1 MLCTKKYFVCFC
13 SDIQSNICTK
23 HVLNLYFSCNSM
35 NNLSSYCGLT
45 DARMWVSEKD
55 LPATQ
60 IWLVNSTSSDVG
72 ETFLGISR
80 YDKHTV
86 RSKSESSKRKS
97 SHKKHKKRDH
107 KKKKSKKRRDHSSTS
122 SSQSRYTYLSKLV
135 YICPNCQNL
144 FEKSRECVSITLL
157 F

>member
-1 MLCTKKYFVCFC
+1 
-13 SDIQSNICTK
+13 
-23 HVLNLYFSCNSM
+23 M
-35 NNLSSYCGLT
+35 NNLLSYCGLT

-122 SSQSRYTYLSKLV
+122 SSQSRYTYLNLYKLV
-135 YICPNCQNL
+135 YICQNCQNL
-144 FEKSRECVSITLL
+144 FETFRECDSITLL

>member
-1 MLCTKKYFVCFC
+1 
-13 SDIQSNICTK
+13 
-23 HVLNLYFSCNSM
+23 M
-35 NNLSSYCGLT
+35 NNLSSYCGLN
-45 DARMWVSEKD
+45 DARMWASEKD
-55 LPATQ
+55 LPECNTFPVLEQ
-60 IWLVNSTSSDVG
+60 IWLVNSRSSDVG

-122 SSQSRYTYLSKLV
+122 SSQSRYTYLNLSKLV

-144 FEKSRECVSITLL
+144 FETSRECIKDRLNSE
-157 F
+157 

>member
-1 MLCTKKYFVCFC
+1 MFWVSKQTENYSCT
-13 SDIQSNICTK
+13 Q

-35 NNLSSYCGLT
+35 NNLLSYCGLT
-45 DARMWVSEKD
+45 DARMWASEKD
-55 LPATQ
+55 LPVTQ
-60 IWLVNSTSSDVG
+60 IWLVNSRSSDVG
-72 ETFLGISR
+72 EIVLGISR

-122 SSQSRYTYLSKLV
+122 SSQSRYTYLTLSKLV
-135 YICPNCQNL
+135 YICSNCQN
-144 FEKSRECVSITLL
+144 
-157 F
+157 